1 MKWIKEITL
10 EDVFYFE
17 TEVYK
22 TLLYHYETCIDHIL
36 KINYGFETIIES
48 EVEKLNEDITRFRRV
63 INELTL
69 DKTDT
74 FEEEFQ
80 DEENHPII
88 YLNKNSWKTFKL
100 AFKSFKERVIAYE
113 K

>member
-1 MKWIKEITL
+1 MKEIKYL
-10 EDVFYFE
+10 WEAE
-17 TEVYK
+17 TYSV
-22 TLLYHYETCIDHIL
+22 LLYQYQVCINRIL
-36 KINYGFETIIES
+36 EVNNCFETIIKS
-48 EVEKLNEDITRFRRV
+48 EVEKLNEDVTRFRRV

-80 DEENHPII
+80 DEKNHPII
-88 YLNKNSWKTFKL
+88 YLDKGRWEILKSYYKKL
-100 AFKSFKERVIAYE
+100 KWVVQNYE